1 MKYILAIIAIF
12 ALTTCEAEPT
22 PTEVEATSKLEGF
35 AAEYNDYVKSV
46 EGRYTDIANVLI
58 ANGVPNQY
66 IELKPKDKC
75 VIVYTTPGQYLVVKG
90 PDTAYE
96 AIQFYKRKLPKTN

>member
-1 MKYILAIIAIF
+1 MKYLLIIISILF
-12 ALTTCEAEPT
+12 LTACEAEPT
-22 PTEVEATSKLEGF
+22 PTEVETTPKLEGF

-46 EGRYTDIANVLI
+46 EGRYIDISNVLI

-66 IELKPKDKC
+66 IELKPKDRC
-75 VIVYTTPGQYLVVKG
+75 VIVFTTPGHYLVVKG